1 MIVETWALESA
12 CVITSGSSC
21 GTTPHCSHHGD
32 LSRRLHPD
40 QCDTIPLGSRLAL
53 ALAAVGVLFQF
64 FSIYVMEPLIIR
76 LTGKP
81 IDLNE
86 IALIEGNL
94 FMLALFLALVWTLA
108 AFGEELVFRGY
119 LMNRVAELLGGNS
132 TAWVLSLLVVSVLFG
147 V

>member
-1 MIVETWALESA
+1 M
-12 CVITSGSSC
+12 
-21 GTTPHCSHHGD
+21 
-32 LSRRLHPD
+32 
-40 QCDTIPLGSRLAL
+40 
-53 ALAAVGVLFQF
+53 AAVGVLFQF